1 MISKDG
7 LSESRNVNIKIT
19 LEVQFPWFSEGV
31 IVFQYMLAESEV
43 IQSCPTLCAP
53 VDYSLLD
60 CSVHGILQARVLE
73 WIAIS
78 FSRGSSRP
86 RDRTRVSHIG
96 GRRFNL

>member
-43 IQSCPTLCAP
+43 NQSCPTLCTP
-53 VDYSLLD
+53 VDCSLLG

-86 RDRTRVSHIG
+86 RDRTWVSHIG